1 MEKNHC
7 LAYIGSFA
15 EQAEKIGISILNV
28 NPDTGE
34 IRVAGMSEKI
44 EKPAYLALSA
54 DGKHLY
60 ATIETHQYDG
70 LPGGGA
76 ASFVID
82 RDGGLTLQSRQPTY
96 GALPCYISV
105 DHANTTVFVS
115 NYDAGTAAVYQ
126 LAPDGSLLP
135 NPRIFTHSGLGP
147 DPLRQKHP
155 YAHCAV
161 LSPDERYLCVCD
173 LGLDKVMLYDFS
185 GGKGDM
191 ALAGKLSVSPGD
203 GPRHI
208 VFNASGDRAYVLS
221 EMGCRVFVFS
231 YDRNDGSFLP
241 LQTIST
247 LPPGISG
254 SFCSAIRF
262 TPDGRLLMA
271 SNRGHDS
278 ITVFQVLQDGQL
290 QVIAHNPTL
299 GQTPRDFNITPN
311 GKFVIVGNQ
320 DSNELRVFS
329 LNAVTGLFSFTGC
342 RLEIP
347 SPVCVVFSQPD
358 GESVDEIVDEA
369 VDEAAEADIAEHP
382 ERMVDFAD
390 TLSMLDY
397 ILEIIIRNVPH
408 KEYAI
413 KGGYALRK
421 ITEKARYTRDIDLS
435 IPTQEAFQ
443 AIMKAFRIAGEKFV
457 ELGAHSYKIREI
469 EVGKSGGLEV
479 YQEQHKSLVEA
490 DVSVQDLSFGIQVS
504 DFKYRSYSLER
515 MLCDK
520 VRATLSQKRYRRV
533 KDLYDIYLIVSN
545 FRIDLDM
552 LKDHLS
558 RYGAVLTAENTPF
571 NEESI
576 LKWGH
581 AWDKFRLLSSS
592 ETALPEKPSFDRV
605 LAVYGELM
613 NRIFA

>member
-15 EQAEKIGISILNV
+15 EQAEKIGISILDV

-135 NPRIFTHSGLGP
+135 NPRIFTHSGSGP

-221 EMGCRVFVFS
+221 EMGCQVFVFS

-290 QVIAHNPTL
+290 QAIAHNPTL

-358 GESVDEIVDEA
+358 GEPVDESHI
-369 VDEAAEADIAEHP
+369 
-382 ERMVDFAD
+382 RMKEVFMSNIGQ
-390 TLSMLDY
+390 TLS
-397 ILEIIIRNVPH
+397 
-408 KEYAI
+408 
-413 KGGYALRK
+413 ALK
-421 ITEKARYTRDIDLS
+421 ISNAYLVANSALVHDGFTRLQDTAIDLLTTRPELNGRGMGRVIFHFLEGYDKS
-435 IPTQEAFQ
+435 NFMTEVPGTDRVMCPTQERALIDYLRYPEIQEEEQLLQAFLDY
-443 AIMKAFRIAGEKFV
+443 AKTHDKFDALYNVGAFYSVSRERIDEV
-457 ELGAHSYKIREI
+457 I
-469 EVGKSGGLEV
+469 EE
-479 YQEQHKSLVEA
+479 
-490 DVSVQDLSFGIQVS
+490 
-504 DFKYRSYSLER
+504 SYSL
-515 MLCDK
+515 L
-520 VRATLSQKRYRRV
+520 
-533 KDLYDIYLIVSN
+533 
-545 FRIDLDM
+545 
-552 LKDHLS
+552 
-558 RYGAVLTAENTPF
+558 
-571 NEESI
+571 ES
-576 LKWGH
+576 
-581 AWDKFRLLSSS
+581 
-592 ETALPEKPSFDRV
+592 E
-605 LAVYGELM
+605 
-613 NRIFA
+613 